1 MSLMKLILG
10 AQGMGWPL
18 ASPGSLMATAEEGLD
33 GECINLPGCY
43 NLLEKV
49 KSLHSAKF
57 SR

>member
-1 MSLMKLILG
+1 MKLILG
-10 AQGMGWPL
+10 AHGMGEPL

-33 GECINLPGCY
+33 GECSNLPGCY
-43 NLLEKV
+43 DLLKNV